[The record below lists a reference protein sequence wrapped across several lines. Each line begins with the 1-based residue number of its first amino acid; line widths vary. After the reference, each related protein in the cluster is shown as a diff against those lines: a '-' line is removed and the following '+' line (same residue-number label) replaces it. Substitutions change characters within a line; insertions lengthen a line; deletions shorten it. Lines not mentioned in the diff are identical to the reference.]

1 MPHSP
6 SLDAYQLIR
15 EDCCVGLR
23 NMPEASVDIVV
34 TSPPY
39 NLGIAYKSYKDKLP
53 MEAYLEWTMDWV
65 SELER
70 VIKPN
75 GSFFLNLGSAPS
87 QPLMPFQLAVA
98 IGELWTLQNTF
109 HWIKSITVETP
120 KGDPMSTGHFKP
132 INSKRFVTDCHEYIF
147 HFSHEG
153 NVSLDR
159 RAIGVP
165 YQDKSNIGRWKH
177 TEGGDLRCRGNNWFI
192 PYKTI
197 RQRDKDRPHP
207 ATFPVQL
214 AEQCIRIHGVHE
226 RSHVVDPFVGLGHA
240 ALGAWNSGVARFT
253 GFDIEESY
261 LKCAREQLEKNA
273 GEPAGQAELFSD

>member
-1 MPHSP
+1 MPLPEP
-6 SLDAYQLIR
+6 SLNSYHLLEQ
-15 EDCCVGLR
+15 DCIEGLK
-23 NMPEASVDIVV
+23 MLDDDSVDIVV

-39 NLGIAYKSYKDKLP
+39 NIGIAYKSYKDQLS
-53 MEAYLEWTMDWV
+53 ENAYIEWIMRWV
-65 SELER
+65 RELKR
-70 VIKPN
+70 VIKPE

-98 IGELWTLQNTF
+98 IGEIWTLQNTF
-109 HWIKSITVETP
+109 HWIKSITVESP
-120 KGDPMSTGHFKP
+120 GGSRVSAGHFKP

-153 NVSLDR
+153 NVPLHR

-165 YQDKSNIGRWKH
+165 YQDKSNIGRWRH

-214 AEQCIRIHGVHE
+214 AEQCIRIHGLHE
-226 RSHVVDPFVGLGHA
+226 RSHVLDPFVGLGHA
-240 ALGAWNSGVARFT
+240 AIGAWNCKAAAFT
-253 GFDIEESY
+253 GFDIEPSY
-261 LKCAREQLEKNA
+261 LEEARRQIKNA
-273 GEPAGQAELFSD
+273 AEPKLDFAAEK